1 VCSTLIMLIF
11 FLLLILL
18 FCDLVLNNFHFGFG
32 IYTHWHMITDDQLAF
47 FSNVLGSAIFVLI
60 VVYHYLV
67 SQPVSAN
74 SHSTPSAASHASAAS
89 SIASS
94 SSVSG
99 KEKKTQ

>member
-1 VCSTLIMLIF
+1 
-11 FLLLILL
+11 
-18 FCDLVLNNFHFGFG
+18 
-32 IYTHWHMITDDQLAF
+32 MITDDQLAF

-74 SHSTPSAASHASAAS
+74 SHSTPSAAHASAAS

-94 SSVSG
+94 SSASG
-99 KEKKTQ
+99 KDKKTQ